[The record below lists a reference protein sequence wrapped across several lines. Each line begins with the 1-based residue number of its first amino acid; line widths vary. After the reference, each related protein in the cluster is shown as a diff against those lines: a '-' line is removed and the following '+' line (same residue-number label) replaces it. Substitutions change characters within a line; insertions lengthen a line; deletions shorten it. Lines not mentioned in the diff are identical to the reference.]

1 VIGSSQN
8 ARFEAPG
15 LAGHHIAE
23 AIAGGLAAC
32 GLDVT
37 PPERWR
43 GFGIRIGCRVDDHEI
58 EVTVVPEG
66 PDVILQIA
74 PTRVL
79 SLGER
84 LRAPHHPDAA
94 ACYRVAAVVHL
105 VLVSE
110 WRASGVRWRWDGP
123 ARDED
128 TPYPRALSSIQAT
141 IAT

>member
-43 GFGIRIGCRVDDHEI
+43 GFGIRLGCRV
-58 EVTVVPEG
+58 
-66 PDVILQIA
+66 
-74 PTRVL
+74 
-79 SLGER
+79 
-84 LRAPHHPDAA
+84 
-94 ACYRVAAVVHL
+94 AVVHL